1 MDDLARLIFYIV
13 IGLVW
18 FFVSVKSRQG
28 GEPDDKPWG
37 ELPPIPRP
45 RRAPPKPAP
54 TGAPAPSRRIIIGP
68 PKQAPAVAAP
78 RVAVAEALQAIAAER
93 PVVSTPSPEVAATG
107 WTIDLTSQT
116 GIAEGIIL
124 SAILGPPKASAYL
137 RRVTRY
143 WGAPS

>member
-1 MDDLARLIFYIV
+1 MDDPVRLIVYVI

-18 FFVSVKSRQG
+18 FFVSAKRQQG

-54 TGAPAPSRRIIIGP
+54 TGAPAPSRRITIGP

-78 RVAVAEALQAIAAER
+78 RAAIAEVLQAIAADR
-93 PVVSTPSPEVAATG
+93 PVVSTPSPEITVPG
-107 WTIDLTSQT
+107 WTMDLASPQK
-116 GIAEGIIL
+116 IAEGIIL